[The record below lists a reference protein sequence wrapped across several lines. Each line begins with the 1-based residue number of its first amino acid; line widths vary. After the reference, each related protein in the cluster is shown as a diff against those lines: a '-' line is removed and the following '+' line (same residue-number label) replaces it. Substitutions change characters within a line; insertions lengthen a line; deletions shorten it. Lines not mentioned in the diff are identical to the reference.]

1 MMLTHVPVATLW
13 QIHNSRE
20 TILPMTLA
28 ALQPHSWS
36 AIRGLGMGRF
46 SREGIMDT
54 DRLWDIQ
61 VNWTRFFDTGLLVTG
76 AISVASVAL
85 QLI

>member
-1 MMLTHVPVATLW
+1 
-13 QIHNSRE
+13 
-20 TILPMTLA
+20 MTLA

-36 AIRGLGMGRF
+36 AIRGLGTGRF

>member
-1 MMLTHVPVATLW
+1 
-13 QIHNSRE
+13 
-20 TILPMTLA
+20 
-28 ALQPHSWS
+28 
-36 AIRGLGMGRF
+36 MGWF

-54 DRLWDIQ
+54 DRLWNVQ